1 MPAITEPAPAKINLA
16 LHVRRRRPDGYHDLE
31 TLFAFAT
38 DGDLITVE
46 AAQTNSFIIT
56 GPFAAALLPTQSTT
70 PTPNTTPTPDTA
82 PTPDTTPAK
91 AGAQLGTDNDEAPR
105 SSSTTPGAAPWHGNL
120 VTAAADAFTTEFAP
134 ETHHTI
140 TLEKHLPIASGIG
153 GGSADA
159 AATLRAL
166 ARLHGVA
173 PTDPRLHEIAAK
185 LGADVP
191 ACLANRTTLGT
202 GKGDTLTNLEGLSGT
217 PLLLVNPGVAVSTAA
232 VFKSWDG
239 HDRGPIPDGDLL
251 ARAKSGRNDLEP
263 PALTLAPVIAEVRT
277 LLDGAQGTLLSRMSG
292 SGATCFALFETPE
305 ARDAAATAAR
315 ARGWWTLATTLA

>member
-46 AAQTNSFIIT
+46 AAEANTFTIT
-56 GPFAAALLPTQSTT
+56 GPFAAALLPPLNTT
-70 PTPNTTPTPDTA
+70 PSPDTPQTPNTP
-82 PTPDTTPAK
+82 PAK
-91 AGAQLGTDNDEAPR
+91 AWAQLGAANEDAHGSPI
-105 SSSTTPGAAPWHGNL
+105 PGTAPWSGNL
-120 VTAAADAFTTEFAP
+120 VTAAADAFTAAFTPNA
-134 ETHHTI
+134 HHAI

-166 ARLHGVA
+166 ARLHEV
-173 PTDPRLHEIAAK
+173 PKTDPRLHEIAAR

-202 GKGDTLTNLEGLSGT
+202 GKGDDLTNLEGLSGT

-232 VFKSWDG
+232 VFNTWDG
-239 HDRGPIPDGDLL
+239 QDRGPIPEGTLL
-251 ARAKSGRNDLEP
+251 DRAIAGRNDLEL
-263 PALTLAPVIAEVRT
+263 PALALAPEIAQVRA
-277 LLDGAQGTLLSRMSG
+277 LLDAAHGVRLSRMSG

-305 ARDAAATAAR
+305 ARDAAATAAQ
-315 ARGWWTLATTLA
+315 AHGWWTLATTMA